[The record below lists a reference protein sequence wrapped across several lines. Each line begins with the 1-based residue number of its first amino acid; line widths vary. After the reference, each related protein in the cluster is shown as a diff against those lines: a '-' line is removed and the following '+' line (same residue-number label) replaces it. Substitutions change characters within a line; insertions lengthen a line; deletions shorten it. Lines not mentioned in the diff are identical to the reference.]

1 MYRDGVNISA
11 RVRHIWLDY
20 SLNFNRRAY
29 VVCSLL
35 GRTRL
40 RLLPQGNVQKK
51 YLVEYKAFRTES
63 AIFV

>member
-40 RLLPQGNVQKK
+40 RLLPQGNVQK
-51 YLVEYKAFRTES
+51 YSGEYITFRTES